1 MFKKSNGKPSPI
13 MTRKEVAVWV
23 GRALSSSEVAMRM
36 LLQAVDVIT
45 LQQQVIEAL
54 HEKITM
60 DTQSPEA
67 NEAFREMEQGLSKR
81 LQGTLGEIHDQIQ
94 PIIKSIDEACKTL
107 EGML

>member
-1 MFKKSNGKPSPI
+1 
-13 MTRKEVAVWV
+13 
-23 GRALSSSEVAMRM
+23 
-36 LLQAVDVIT
+36 
-45 LQQQVIEAL
+45 
-54 HEKITM
+54 M